1 MPAATAV
8 GLGAALIFSEHT
20 FSAMLSSPWTTQKF
34 AESAED
40 KATVRKYYMIATAMS
55 LVVAFIIA
63 RVLKQSWPIIATA
76 ILCGIYIVI
85 YEKALRGG
93 I

>member
-8 GLGAALIFSEHT
+8 GLGAAMIFSEHT
-20 FSAMLSSPWTTQKF
+20 FSAMLSSPWTTEKF
-34 AESAED
+34 ATSPED
-40 KATVRKYYMIATAMS
+40 KETVRKYYMIATAMS
-55 LVVAFIIA
+55 LVVAVILGKI
-63 RVLKQSWPIIATA
+63 LNQPWPLLATA
-76 ILCGIYIVI
+76 VLCGIYIMV